1 MDSIVVIWGYGLTAG
16 QYCDDLRVCPDRWTV
31 LWWFE
36 GMSCQLP
43 CFKCAF
49 RSSFWVTVS
58 RRRGN
63 ISKVHTKLLRCHEYN
78 QRVLALDDVDLC
90 VCQKHRA
97 LLVRTSNHSQYEY
110 STSMSQSSAW
120 LQSIIFNLTLRKVWW
135 QEMDSLSV
143 LGPCH
148 NHIHGFRAWMMV
160 FPPNFLTLT
169 RGHTVAI
176 NFSSG
181 SNFAVVEFTP
191 GICFCIKMHLF
202 LLVGNYPWNLYCY

>member
-1 MDSIVVIWGYGLTAG
+1 MKGFIASNKTEGKTMPEMYGVRDS
-16 QYCDDLRVCPDRWTV
+16 WTV

-36 GMSCQLP
+36 GMSWRLP
-43 CFKCAF
+43 CLKCTFK
-49 RSSFWVTVS
+49 SSFWVTASRQGGNVS
-58 RRRGN
+58 Q
-63 ISKVHTKLLRCHEYN
+63 VDTKLLRCHVYN
-78 QRVLALDDVDLC
+78 QRVLPWDTVDLC
-90 VCQKHRA
+90 VCHKHGA
-97 LLVRTSNHSQYEY
+97 LWVKTSNHSQYEY
-110 STSMSQSSAW
+110 STSMSQSPAR
-120 LQSIIFNLTLRKVWW
+120 LQSIILNSTSRKVWW
-135 QEMDSLSV
+135 QKMDSLSV
-143 LGPCH
+143 LGPCY

-181 SNFAVVEFTP
+181 SNFAVVEFTS